1 MPIHNYN
8 TRLPR
13 TNTYAAKEMLSR
25 VARVEVSGKFA
36 KNAALPENSTDNIT
50 FRRLRPFNNTTGP
63 ELPNI
68 TNTMLTVAGGA
79 NLLLSEGTTP
89 TTYSIDYV
97 DVSVT
102 LQNFG
107 VLFEFSSK
115 TQLLHEEDVPG
126 DMVELAGDTMGEALE
141 LVRIGALVSASAN
154 VRLASGV
161 AAVNLIARRLLAAD
175 LRQSARVLAN
185 RRAKKITE
193 ILAPSVNVKTEP
205 VEAAY
210 IAMINTD
217 VIPDVRDLAG
227 FVHVSEYGQRKT
239 ISEYEVGSW
248 EEFRFIAIPIMPV
261 TAAAG
266 VANSAGQTPPVLPG
280 TAAATDVYDT
290 IVLGQEAF
298 GHVMLRGR
306 NALKPTL
313 LPATAMNHSNPMGLR
328 GFVGVNTWYAA
339 RALNE
344 AWMVRIRH
352 GASVQ

>member
-13 TNTYAAKEMLSR
+13 TNTYAAKEMLTR
-25 VARVEVSGKFA
+25 VTRMEVSGKFA
-36 KNAALPENSTDNIT
+36 KNGNLPENMTDNIT
-50 FRRLRPFNNTTGP
+50 FRRLRPFNNFSGV

-68 TNTMLTVAGGA
+68 TNAMLTTPGGA
-79 NLLLSEGTTP
+79 NLLLAEGTTP
-89 TTYSIDYV
+89 TTYNVDYV
-97 DVSVT
+97 DVTMT

-115 TQLLHEEDVPG
+115 TQLLHEEDVPS

-141 LVRIGALVSASAN
+141 LVRIGALVAASAN
-154 VRLASGV
+154 VRLASNV
-161 AAVNLIARRLLAAD
+161 ANVNLVVRRLLAGD
-175 LRQSARVLAN
+175 LRSAARTLAN

-217 VIPDVRDLAG
+217 AIPDVRDLTG

-248 EEFRFIAIPIMPV
+248 EEFRFIAVPIMPV
-261 TAAAG
+261 TVAAG
-266 VANSAGQTPPVLPG
+266 GANSGSQTPPLLPG
-280 TAAATDVYDT
+280 TSAAVDIYDT
-290 IVLGQEAF
+290 VILAQEAF
-298 GHVMLRGR
+298 GHVALRGR
-306 NALKPTL
+306 TAIKPTL
-313 LPATAMNHSNPMGLR
+313 LPATSMNHGNPMGLR

-352 GASVQ
+352 GVSVQ